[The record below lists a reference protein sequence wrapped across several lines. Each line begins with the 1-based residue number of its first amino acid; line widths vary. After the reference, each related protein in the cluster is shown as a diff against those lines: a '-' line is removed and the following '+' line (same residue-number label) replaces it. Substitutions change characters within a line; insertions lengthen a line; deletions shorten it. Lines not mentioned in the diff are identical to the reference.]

1 MADEPNNEGY
11 QEEMG
16 TVQEELQGLKEKM
29 ETEGADFQKAKKVL
43 DDLYDAQTKRI
54 QAEEN
59 AAEQERIAEETRLAN
74 EQLLRSLFREQE
86 LEIIINSTNDENVTE
101 EDKELAQ

>member
-1 MADEPNNEGY
+1 ME
-11 QEEMG
+11 
-16 TVQEELQGLKEKM
+16 TVQQELQDLETKM

-43 DDLYDAQTKRI
+43 DDLYDAQAKRI

-59 AAEQERIAEETRLAN
+59 AAEQERIAEENNIAN

-86 LEIIINSTNDENVTE
+86 LQIIIDSTDETITA
-101 EDKELAQ
+101 EDKGLA

>member
-1 MADEPNNEGY
+1 
-11 QEEMG
+11 
-16 TVQEELQGLKEKM
+16 M
-29 ETEGADFQKAKKVL
+29 ETEGSDFNKAKKIL
-43 DDLYDAQTKRI
+43 DDLYDAQAKRM

-59 AAEQERIAEETRLAN
+59 AREQERIAEETRLAN

-86 LEIIINSTNDENVTE
+86 LQIIIDSTDEETVTA

>member
-1 MADEPNNEGY
+1 
-11 QEEMG
+11 
-16 TVQEELQGLKEKM
+16 M
-29 ETEGADFQKAKKVL
+29 ETEGADFKKAEKIL
-43 DDLYDAQTKRI
+43 NDLYDAQAKRI

-59 AAEQERIAEETRLAN
+59 AREQERIAEETRLAN

-86 LEIIINSTNDENVTE
+86 LQIIIDSTDDETVTA

>member
-1 MADEPNNEGY
+1 M
-11 QEEMG
+11 Q

-29 ETEGADFQKAKKVL
+29 ETEGADFTKAKKVL
-43 DDLYDAQTKRI
+43 DDLYDAQTKRM

-59 AAEQERIAEETRLAN
+59 AREQERIAEETRLAN

-86 LEIIINSTNDENVTE
+86 LEIIINSTDDENVTE